1 MLILK
6 RKKNDSILIGN
17 DIRITVLDCDNGSVS
32 LAINAPKHISILREE
47 LTEAE
52 RSNLDA
58 LLSDT
63 DSLRSIE
70 KGLNSYMKKYT
81 ISLMTHKRVN
91 TDKMTLICY
100 TKYHIALSAAGVREK
115 KTLSDAGKIMLFFPC
130 GFPALLLLICL
141 I

>member
-32 LAINAPKHISILREE
+32 LAINAPKHIYILREE

-70 KGLNSYMKKYT
+70 KGLNSYMKK
-81 ISLMTHKRVN
+81 
-91 TDKMTLICY
+91 
-100 TKYHIALSAAGVREK
+100 
-115 KTLSDAGKIMLFFPC
+115 
-130 GFPALLLLICL
+130 
-141 I
+141 

>member
-70 KGLNSYMKKYT
+70 KRTEFLYEEIDHKLNDPQTGEY
-81 ISLMTHKRVN
+81 
-91 TDKMTLICY
+91 
-100 TKYHIALSAAGVREK
+100 
-115 KTLSDAGKIMLFFPC
+115 
-130 GFPALLLLICL
+130 
-141 I
+141 

>member
-52 RSNLDA
+52 TWMPYYLIQIHCA
-58 LLSDT
+58 LL
-63 DSLRSIE
+63 
-70 KGLNSYMKKYT
+70 KK
-81 ISLMTHKRVN
+81 
-91 TDKMTLICY
+91 D
-100 TKYHIALSAAGVREK
+100 
-115 KTLSDAGKIMLFFPC
+115 
-130 GFPALLLLICL
+130 
-141 I
+141 

>member
-52 RSNLDA
+52 RSNWMPYYLIQIHCA
-58 LLSDT
+58 LL
-63 DSLRSIE
+63 
-70 KGLNSYMKKYT
+70 KK
-81 ISLMTHKRVN
+81 
-91 TDKMTLICY
+91 D
-100 TKYHIALSAAGVREK
+100 
-115 KTLSDAGKIMLFFPC
+115 
-130 GFPALLLLICL
+130 
-141 I
+141 

>member
-63 DSLRSIE
+63 DSVRYIE

-81 ISLMTHKRVN
+81 ISLMTRKGVN
-91 TDKMTLICY
+91 TDKTTLIC
-100 TKYHIALSAAGVREK
+100 
-115 KTLSDAGKIMLFFPC
+115 
-130 GFPALLLLICL
+130 
-141 I
+141 

>member
-32 LAINAPKHISILREE
+32 LAINAPKQSSILREE

-52 RSNLDA
+52 RSNRDA
-58 LLSDT
+58 LFSFT

-70 KGLNSYMKKYT
+70 KGLNSYMKK
-81 ISLMTHKRVN
+81 
-91 TDKMTLICY
+91 
-100 TKYHIALSAAGVREK
+100 
-115 KTLSDAGKIMLFFPC
+115 
-130 GFPALLLLICL
+130 
-141 I
+141 

>member
-47 LTEAE
+47 LTEAKK

-58 LLSDT
+58 LLSIQIPAP
-63 DSLRSIE
+63 L
-70 KGLNSYMKKYT
+70 LKK
-81 ISLMTHKRVN
+81 
-91 TDKMTLICY
+91 D
-100 TKYHIALSAAGVREK
+100 
-115 KTLSDAGKIMLFFPC
+115 
-130 GFPALLLLICL
+130 
-141 I
+141 

>member
-52 RSNLDA
+52 RSNLEPYYLIQIHCA
-58 LLSDT
+58 LL
-63 DSLRSIE
+63 
-70 KGLNSYMKKYT
+70 KK
-81 ISLMTHKRVN
+81 
-91 TDKMTLICY
+91 D
-100 TKYHIALSAAGVREK
+100 
-115 KTLSDAGKIMLFFPC
+115 
-130 GFPALLLLICL
+130 
-141 I
+141 

>member
-17 DIRITVLDCDNGSVS
+17 DIRITVLDCDNGYVS

-63 DSLRSIE
+63 YSLHSIE
-70 KGLNSYMKKYT
+70 KELNSYIKK
-81 ISLMTHKRVN
+81 
-91 TDKMTLICY
+91 
-100 TKYHIALSAAGVREK
+100 
-115 KTLSDAGKIMLFFPC
+115 
-130 GFPALLLLICL
+130 
-141 I
+141 

>member
-70 KGLNSYMKKYT
+70 KGLNSY
-81 ISLMTHKRVN
+81 
-91 TDKMTLICY
+91 KMTLICY

>member
-58 LLSDT
+58 LLL
-63 DSLRSIE
+63 SLI
-70 KGLNSYMKKYT
+70 
-81 ISLMTHKRVN
+81 
-91 TDKMTLICY
+91 
-100 TKYHIALSAAGVREK
+100 HI
-115 KTLSDAGKIMLFFPC
+115 
-130 GFPALLLLICL
+130 
-141 I
+141 